1 MPRAH
6 LETQP
11 EQAAQGTSAERSL
24 IKSLGPGPH
33 LFQYLS
39 KAMVANALDYTAYYQ
54 GTVVQ
59 NTTSFLGTGIAHYF
73 PIARTAAYDP

>member
-1 MPRAH
+1 
-6 LETQP
+6 
-11 EQAAQGTSAERSL
+11 
-24 IKSLGPGPH
+24 
-33 LFQYLS
+33 
-39 KAMVANALDYTAYYQ
+39 MVANALDYTVYYQ